1 MEFSCGRDEFLSGV
15 KVAGRALGR
24 ATSMPILA
32 GLKLETKKNQLTFSA
47 TDLERAIWCSV
58 PIENRGG
65 DDPRG
70 EALVLNGELLSKIAQ
85 NLPAETLHFK
95 TIEGTGKVE
104 ITCGSAVFDLFRLP
118 LEDYPELPH
127 LPSKRLC
134 LLESKPLA
142 RSLELV
148 TFAALSAKETSRLSL
163 TGVNW
168 VLAEKTLKV
177 VATNG
182 YRLACK
188 TEELAKKAEAEG
200 EFLVAADSLRDLAGI
215 LAQIETEQVE
225 VYQSEN
231 YLFFKMG
238 SVVFVGRLIEE
249 AYPDFEKVIPRENSI
264 GLILERKSFLEA
276 LQRVQ
281 ITAAEESDAVILN
294 IEDGKLKISSQ
305 AAEKGEAQEILELK
319 KKAQAMKIS
328 FRAEYLID
336 ALKRLQSD
344 EVRLWLADAES
355 AGLLEP
361 GETEADQ
368 GFLYVC
374 MPIRMDF

>member
-32 GLKLETKKNQLTFSA
+32 GLKLETKKNQLTLAA
-47 TDLERAIWCSV
+47 TDLERSIWCSV

-65 DDPRG
+65 D
-70 EALVLNGELLSKIAQ
+70 EALVLNGELLAKIAQ
-85 NLPAETLHFK
+85 NLPADTLHFK

-118 LEDYPELPH
+118 LEDYPELPS

-134 LLESKPLA
+134 LLESQKLA
-142 RSLELV
+142 RGLELV

-163 TGVNW
+163 TGVNL
-168 VLAEKTLKV
+168 VLEKEQLKI

-188 TEELAKKAEAEG
+188 TEPLAKKADAEG

-215 LAQIETEQVE
+215 LAQVETEHVE

-249 AYPDFEKVIPRENSI
+249 AYPDFEKVIPRDNSI
-264 GLILERKSFLEA
+264 GLILERKGFLEA

-294 IEDGKLKISSQ
+294 VEDGKLKISSQ
-305 AAEKGEAQEILELK
+305 AAEKGEAQEVLELK
-319 KKAQAMKIS
+319 KKAQAIKIS

>member
-1 MEFSCGRDEFLSGV
+1 MEFSCGRDEFLTSV
-15 KVAGRALGR
+15 KVVSRALGR

-32 GLKLETKKNQLTFSA
+32 GLKLETKKNQLMLYA

-58 PIENRGG
+58 PVESRGG
-65 DDPRG
+65 D
-70 EALVLNGELLSKIAQ
+70 EALVLNGELLVKIA
-85 NLPAETLHFK
+85 NTLPAETFELK
-95 TIEGTGKVE
+95 TISGTGKVE
-104 ITCGSAVFDLFRLP
+104 IVSGGATFDLFRLS
-118 LEDYPELPH
+118 LEDYPEVPPLPDK
-127 LPSKRLC
+127 PICVVGKKQ
-134 LLESKPLA
+134 LE

-148 TFAALSAKETSRLSL
+148 AYAALSARETSRLSL
-163 TGVNW
+163 TGVNL
-168 VLAEKTLKV
+168 VLEKETLKV

-182 YRLACK
+182 YRLA
-188 TEELAKKAEAEG
+188 LKAESLAQKASREG

-215 LAQIETEQVE
+215 LAQLDAEHVE
-225 VYQSEN
+225 LYQSEN
-231 YLFFKMG
+231 YLFFKAG

-249 AYPDFEKVIPRENSI
+249 AYPDFEKVIPKENPI
-264 GLILERKSFLEA
+264 GISVERKLFLEA
-276 LQRVQ
+276 LQRAQ
-281 ITAAEESDAVILN
+281 ITAAEESDAVVLSVEN
-294 IEDGKLKISSQ
+294 NQLKLSSQ
-305 AAEKGEAQEILELK
+305 AAEKGEAHEVLPLK
-319 KKAQAMKIS
+319 KKAQPVKIS

-361 GETEADQ
+361 GESEADQ

>member
-15 KVAGRALGR
+15 KIVSRALGK

-32 GLKLETKKNQLTFSA
+32 GLKLETRKNQLMLYA

-58 PIENRGG
+58 PVENRGG
-65 DDPRG
+65 D
-70 EALVLNGELLSKIAQ
+70 EALVLNGELLVKIAHT
-85 NLPAETLHFK
+85 LPAPVFELK
-95 TIEGTGKVE
+95 TISGTGKVE
-104 ITCGSAVFDLFRLP
+104 ITSGGVTFDLFRLSV
-118 LEDYPELPH
+118 EDYPEVPSLPDKPICV
-127 LPSKRLC
+127 LGKRQ
-134 LLESKPLA
+134 LE

-148 TFAALSAKETSRLSL
+148 AYAALSARETSRLSL
-163 TGVNW
+163 TGVNM
-168 VLAEKTLKV
+168 VLEKETLKV

-182 YRLACK
+182 YRLA
-188 TEELAKKAEAEG
+188 LKAEPLAQAASREG

-215 LAQIETEQVE
+215 LSQVDAEQVE
-225 VYQSEN
+225 LYQAEN
-231 YLFFKMG
+231 YLFFKAG

-249 AYPDFEKVIPRENSI
+249 AYPDFEKVIPKENPI
-264 GLILERKSFLEA
+264 GIAVERKLFLEA
-276 LQRVQ
+276 LQRAQ
-281 ITAAEESDAVILN
+281 ITAAEESDAVVLSTEN
-294 IEDGKLKISSQ
+294 NQLRLSSQ
-305 AAEKGEAQEILELK
+305 AAEKGEAHEVLPLK
-319 KKAQAMKIS
+319 KKAQPIKIS

-361 GETEADQ
+361 GESEADQ

>member
-1 MEFSCGRDEFLSGV
+1 MEFSCGRDEFLTSV
-15 KVAGRALGR
+15 KVVSRALGR

-32 GLKLETKKNQLTFSA
+32 GLKLETKKNQLMLYA

-58 PIENRGG
+58 PVESRGG
-65 DDPRG
+65 D
-70 EALVLNGELLSKIAQ
+70 EALVLNGELLVKIA
-85 NLPAETLHFK
+85 NTLPAETFELK
-95 TIEGTGKVE
+95 TISGTGKVE
-104 ITCGSAVFDLFRLP
+104 IVSGGATFDLFRLS
-118 LEDYPELPH
+118 LEDYPEVPPLPDK
-127 LPSKRLC
+127 PICVVGKKQ
-134 LLESKPLA
+134 LE

-148 TFAALSAKETSRLSL
+148 AYAALSARETSRLSL
-163 TGVNW
+163 TGVNL
-168 VLAEKTLKV
+168 VLEKETLKV

-182 YRLACK
+182 YRLA
-188 TEELAKKAEAEG
+188 LKAESLAQKASREG

-215 LAQIETEQVE
+215 LAQLDAEHVE
-225 VYQSEN
+225 LYQSEN
-231 YLFFKMG
+231 YLFFKAG

-249 AYPDFEKVIPRENSI
+249 AYPDFEKVIPKENPI
-264 GLILERKSFLEA
+264 GISVERKLFLEA
-276 LQRVQ
+276 LQRAQ
-281 ITAAEESDAVILN
+281 ITAAEESDAVVLSVEN
-294 IEDGKLKISSQ
+294 NQLKLSSQ
-305 AAEKGEAQEILELK
+305 AAEKGEAHEVLPLK
-319 KKAQAMKIS
+319 MKKAQPVKIS

-361 GETEADQ
+361 GESEADQ

>member
-1 MEFSCGRDEFLSGV
+1 MELSCGRDEFLFGV

-32 GLKLETKKNQLTFSA
+32 GLKLETKKNQLILSA
-47 TDLERAIWCSV
+47 TDLERAIWCAAPVES
-58 PIENRGG
+58 RGG
-65 DDPRG
+65 D

-85 NLPAETLHFK
+85 NLPADTLNLK
-95 TIEGTGKVE
+95 TVGGTGKVE
-104 ITCGSAVFDLFRLP
+104 ITCGSATFDLFRLP
-118 LEDYPELPH
+118 LEDYPEIPT
-127 LPSKRLC
+127 LPSKPLFA
-134 LLESKPLA
+134 LEKKHLE

-148 TFAALSAKETSRLSL
+148 AFAALSAKETSRLSL
-163 TGVNW
+163 TGVNL
-168 VLAEKTLKV
+168 VLEKESLKV

-182 YRLACK
+182 YRLALK
-188 TEELAKKAEAEG
+188 TEQLAQPATTEG

-215 LAQIETEQVE
+215 LAQVDADQVE
-225 VYQSEN
+225 LYQSEN
-231 YLFFKMG
+231 HLFFKAG

-249 AYPDFEKVIPRENSI
+249 AYPDFEKVIPKDNSM
-264 GLILERKSFLEA
+264 GLILDRQSFLAA

-281 ITAAEESDAVILN
+281 ITAAEESDAVILSV
-294 IEDGKLKISSQ
+294 EDSKLKISSQ
-305 AAEKGEAQEILELK
+305 AAEKGEAQELLDLK
-319 KKAQAMKIS
+319 KKAQAIKIS

-336 ALKRLQSD
+336 ALKRLESN

-361 GETEADQ
+361 SDNEADQ

>member
-1 MEFSCGRDEFLSGV
+1 MEFSCGRDEFLFGV
-15 KVAGRALGR
+15 KIAGRALGR

-32 GLKLETKKNQLTFSA
+32 GMKLETKKNQLTLAA
-47 TDLERAIWCSV
+47 TDLERSIWCSV

-65 DDPRG
+65 D
-70 EALVLNGELLSKIAQ
+70 EALVLNGELLAKIAQ
-85 NLPAETLHFK
+85 NLPADTLHLK
-95 TIEGTGKVE
+95 TVEGTGKVE
-104 ITCGSAVFDLFRLP
+104 IRCGSALFDLFRLP
-118 LEDYPELPH
+118 LEDYPELPV

-134 LLESKPLA
+134 LLESRKLA
-142 RSLELV
+142 RGLELV

-163 TGVNW
+163 TGVNL
-168 VLAEKTLKV
+168 VLEKDTLKI

-188 TEELAKKAEAEG
+188 TETLPKKAEGQG

-215 LAQIETEQVE
+215 LAQVEAEHVE

-238 SVVFVGRLIEE
+238 SIVFVGRLIEE
-249 AYPDFEKVIPRENSI
+249 AYPDFEKVIPRDNAI
-264 GLILERKSFLEA
+264 GLILERKGFLEA
-276 LQRVQ
+276 LQRAQ
-281 ITAAEESDAVILN
+281 ITAAEESDAVILSV
-294 IEDGKLKISSQ
+294 EDGKLTISSQ
-305 AAEKGEAQEILELK
+305 AAEKGEAQEVLDLK
-319 KKAQAMKIS
+319 KRAPAIKIS

-336 ALKRLQSD
+336 ALKRLQSE

-361 GETEADQ
+361 GESEADQ

>member
-1 MEFSCGRDEFLSGV
+1 MEFSCGRNEFLANV
-15 KVAGRALGR
+15 KVVSRALGR

-32 GLKLETKKNQLTFSA
+32 GLKLETKKNQLMLYA

-65 DDPRG
+65 D
-70 EALVLNGELLSKIAQ
+70 EALVLNGELLVKIA
-85 NLPAETLHFK
+85 NTLPAETFELK
-95 TIEGTGKVE
+95 TVSGTGKVE
-104 ITCGSAVFDLFRLP
+104 IVAGGATFDLFRLS
-118 LEDYPELPH
+118 LEDYPEVPSLPDKPICV
-127 LPSKRLC
+127 LGKKQ
-134 LLESKPLA
+134 LE

-148 TFAALSAKETSRLSL
+148 AYAALSARETSRLSL
-163 TGVNW
+163 TGVNM
-168 VLAEKTLKV
+168 VLEKETLKV

-182 YRLACK
+182 YRLA
-188 TEELAKKAEAEG
+188 LKAESLAQKASHEG

-215 LAQIETEQVE
+215 LSQVDAE
-225 VYQSEN
+225 HVELYQSEN
-231 YLFFKMG
+231 YLFFKAG

-249 AYPDFEKVIPRENSI
+249 AYPDFEKVIPKENPI
-264 GLILERKSFLEA
+264 GISVERKLFLEA
-276 LQRVQ
+276 LQRAQ

-294 IEDGKLKISSQ
+294 VENNQLKLSSQ
-305 AAEKGEAQEILELK
+305 AAEKGEAHEVLPLK
-319 KKAQAMKIS
+319 KKAQPVKIS

-361 GETEADQ
+361 GESEADQ